1 MNYHTAS
8 SLLTRPAWR
17 APASAVLPSRCST
30 CFVRKISI
38 CAALDTQELDALMA
52 IARHIEAEDGEEIV
66 EQGAP
71 VDAVWNITSGMVRL
85 TRLLPDGRRQ
95 IAGFMLPGDFLGLP
109 LSAVSTYAAEA
120 IGPVK
125 LCRFE
130 RGKFESLIRTYPH
143 LMRRLLD
150 AACAELARDQE
161 HMVSLAR
168 HGAQEKI
175 AAFLLSLRNRR
186 RALGCDDGFVALAMT
201 RQDIADHLGLTIE
214 TVSRVLTRLSKA
226 GFIRIERHGVRLLAA
241 APLEHMAA
249 GASET

>member
-8 SLLTRPAWR
+8 STLTRPAWR
-17 APASAVLPSRCST
+17 APAAAATSRCSN

-38 CAALDTQELDALMA
+38 CAALDAQELDALMA
-52 IARHIEAEDGEEIV
+52 IARHVEVQDGEEIIA
-66 EQGAP
+66 QGAP
-71 VDAVWNITSGMVRL
+71 MDAVWNITSGMVRL

-109 LSAVSTYAAEA
+109 LSATSTYAAEA
-120 IGPVK
+120 IGEVR

-130 RGKFESLIRTYPH
+130 RGRFESLMRNYPH

-150 AACAELARDQE
+150 AACAELARDQD

-186 RALGCDDGFVALAMT
+186 RALGCDDGYVALAMT

-226 GFIRIERHGVRLLAA
+226 GLIRIERHGVRLLSA
-241 APLEHMAA
+241 APLEDLAL